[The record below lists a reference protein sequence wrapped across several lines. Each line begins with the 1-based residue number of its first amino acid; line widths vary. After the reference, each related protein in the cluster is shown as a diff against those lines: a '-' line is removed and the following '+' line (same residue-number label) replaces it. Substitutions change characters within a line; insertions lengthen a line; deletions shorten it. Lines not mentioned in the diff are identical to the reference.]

1 MNGVPELLLVIALN
15 AFVLGMGFCAVYWLS
30 NDVRRLGR

>member
-1 MNGVPELLLVIALN
+1 MNGVPELLLVIAVN
-15 AFVLGMGFCAVYWLS
+15 ACVLGIGFCALYWLS